1 MTHIIEG
8 SEHGEMDDLQN
19 KVDEHIMEE
28 IKHGEMADLQ
38 NKVNELIIEGSKHGE
53 MDDLPNK
60 QVYING
66 HIYHKNI
73 LL

>member
-1 MTHIIEG
+1 
-8 SEHGEMDDLQN
+8 MDDLQN

-28 IKHGEMADLQ
+28 SKHGEMADLQ
-38 NKVNELIIEGSKHGE
+38 NKVNTHIMEESKHGE

-66 HIYHKNI
+66 HIYHKHI

>member
-1 MTHIIEG
+1 
-8 SEHGEMDDLQN
+8 MDDLPN

-28 IKHGEMADLQ
+28 
-38 NKVNELIIEGSKHGE
+38 SKHGE
-53 MDDLPNK
+53 MDNLPNK

-66 HIYHKNI
+66 YMYHNNI